1 MGSAS
6 SEDHDLNIIMRLEE
20 ALINGQVVI
29 NGDNNKELLSRL
41 AEIVSGVKSMV
52 GKKEMKCNYIR
63 LSSLHYCLQCLLV
76 TKRTSS
82 GHQ

>member
-1 MGSAS
+1 MSEYNMGSAS
-6 SEDHDLNIIMRLEE
+6 SEDHDMNIIMRLEE

-52 GKKEMKCNYIR
+52 GKI
-63 LSSLHYCLQCLLV
+63 
-76 TKRTSS
+76 
-82 GHQ
+82 